1 MNQAA
6 PLATASTRKI
16 LGVIFTLAALVL
28 GVVVMLSKV
37 GSKDFKY
44 FVGGAIIALCLALA
58 SLLL

>member
-1 MNQAA
+1 MNQ
-6 PLATASTRKI
+6 TVVGSASTRKV

-28 GVVVMLSKV
+28 GIIVMLTKV
-37 GSKDFKY
+37 TNKDFKY